1 VSNHRKASIP
11 VAPDDIKL
19 AWALADAAR
28 PYLSATELS
37 AIHISIGVGETF
49 AAIDVLV
56 TAVARERLPLDDEL
70 VGTVTAWLDCYVGQ
84 DAEPRLRELLADVRA
99 VVDSG
104 AASSDGLRANP
115 PLAGSA
121 SA

>member
-1 VSNHRKASIP
+1 MSNHRKAPIP
-11 VAPDDIKL
+11 LAPDDIKL

-28 PYLSATELS
+28 PYLSAPELS

-56 TAVARERLPLDDEL
+56 TAVAREHLPLDAEL

-84 DAEPRLRELLADVRA
+84 DAEPRLREHLADI
-99 VVDSG
+99 VVDDSG
-104 AASSDGLRANP
+104 AASPDGLRANP
-115 PLAGSA
+115 PATGSA

>member
-1 VSNHRKASIP
+1 VSNHRRAPVP

-28 PYLSATELS
+28 PYLSASEQS
-37 AIHISIGVGETF
+37 AIHISIGLGEAF

-56 TAVARERLPLDDEL
+56 TAVARERLSLDAEL

-84 DAEPRLRELLADVRA
+84 DAEPRLREHLADIQA
-99 VVDSG
+99 VDDSG
-104 AASSDGLRANP
+104 AASPDGLRANP
-115 PLAGSA
+115 PAAG
-121 SA
+121 

>member
-1 VSNHRKASIP
+1 MSNHRRAPIP
-11 VAPDDIKL
+11 RAPDDIKL

-28 PYLSATELS
+28 PYLSAPELS

-49 AAIDVLV
+49 TAIDVLV
-56 TAVARERLPLDDEL
+56 TAVARERLPLDGNL

-84 DAEPRLRELLADVRA
+84 DAEPRLRELLADIQA
-99 VVDSG
+99 VIDSG
-104 AASSDGLRANP
+104 AASPGGLRANP
-115 PLAGSA
+115 PEAGSA